1 MERELS
7 EKQVNSE
14 NRSCFWKRFSH
25 YYRYEK
31 QVKKTQ
37 LCEKQGMDRKSLQGL
52 RLEENALNRALLLH
66 RVDRCVGGRRTGVG
80 VRSAFLHGVLELH
93 RERVVVDLVEEA
105 DLRLR
110 PIILLITMESGSH
123 KVK

>member
-1 MERELS
+1 M
-7 EKQVNSE
+7 
-14 NRSCFWKRFSH
+14 
-25 YYRYEK
+25 YG
-31 QVKKTQ
+31 
-37 LCEKQGMDRKSLQGL
+37 KQGMNRKSLQGL

-66 RVDRCVGGRRTGVG
+66 RIDRCVGGRRTGVG
-80 VRSAFLHGVLELH
+80 VRSALLYGVLELH

-110 PIILLITMESGSH
+110 PVILLITMESGSH